1 MYLFKIKDNFTVHGT
16 SKIIPKNEFAAIL
29 DAKTVLEEAEKEA
42 KAIIE
47 RAHEEAKKI
56 HQEAKDQGFN
66 EGLEPYNAHIVYFED
81 RVKHLRHEL
90 QKTLLPLVYKTT
102 KRIVGE
108 ALTKHPEIVVDV
120 VTQVIKEVSSN
131 HEIKL
136 YVNRAD
142 LEVLEENKEQF
153 KQLFERLDLFS
164 IEERGDV
171 ERGSCI
177 IQTEKGILNANLENQ
192 FKALKK
198 ALKID

>member
-1 MYLFKIKDNFTVHGT
+1 MYLFKIKDNFTVHGN
-16 SKIIPKNEFAAIL
+16 SKIIPKNEFAAVL
-29 DAKTVLEEAEKEA
+29 DAKTLIEEAEKEA
-42 KAIIE
+42 KAIVE
-47 RAHEEAKKI
+47 RAHEEAKRI
-56 HQEAKDQGFN
+56 HKEAKDQGFN
-66 EGLEPYNAHIVYFED
+66 EGLEPYNAHILYFEGS
-81 RVKHLRHEL
+81 VKDLRHEL
-90 QKTLLPLVYKTT
+90 QKTLLPLVFKTT

-120 VTQVIKEVSSN
+120 ITQVIKEVTSS
-131 HEIKL
+131 HEVKL

-142 LEVLEENKEQF
+142 LEVLEANKENF

-164 IEERGDV
+164 IEERSDV

>member
-1 MYLFKIKDNFTVHGT
+1 
-16 SKIIPKNEFAAIL
+16 
-29 DAKTVLEEAEKEA
+29 
-42 KAIIE
+42 
-47 RAHEEAKKI
+47 
-56 HQEAKDQGFN
+56 
-66 EGLEPYNAHIVYFED
+66 
-81 RVKHLRHEL
+81 
-90 QKTLLPLVYKTT
+90 
-102 KRIVGE
+102 
-108 ALTKHPEIVVDV
+108 
-120 VTQVIKEVSSN
+120 VIKEVSSN

>member
-1 MYLFKIKDNFTVHGT
+1 MYLFKIKENFTVHGN
-16 SKIIPKNEFAAIL
+16 SKIIPKNEFATVL
-29 DAKTVLEEAEKEA
+29 DAKTLIEEAEKEA
-42 KAIIE
+42 KAIVE
-47 RAHEEAKKI
+47 RAHEEAKRI
-56 HQEAKDQGFN
+56 HKEAKDQGFN
-66 EGLEPYNAHIVYFED
+66 EGLEPYNAHILYFEG
-81 RVKHLRHEL
+81 RVKDLRHEL
-90 QKTLLPLVYKTT
+90 QKTLLPLVFKTT

-120 VTQVIKEVSSN
+120 ITQVIKEVTSS
-131 HEIKL
+131 HEVKL

-142 LEVLEENKEQF
+142 LEVLEANKENF

-164 IEERGDV
+164 IEERSDV